1 MCCSTGRSECEA
13 DGIACIAVALSA
25 GIIFTTI
32 HTQDFKDMRGD
43 AATGRV
49 TFPLAYPFLSRA
61 ATAFFLIVWSWFA
74 SWTWRLN
81 QSSAAALGVLA
92 LFVGVQFVLR
102 TDARADKISFYW
114 YNVSPPV
121 DCLDF

>member
-1 MCCSTGRSECEA
+1 
-13 DGIACIAVALSA
+13 
-25 GIIFTTI
+25 
-32 HTQDFKDMRGD
+32 MRGD

-49 TFPLAYPFLSRA
+49 TFPIAYPFLSRA
-61 ATAFFLIVWSWFA
+61 STAFLLIVWSWCA

-114 YNVSPPV
+114 YNVSPSV
-121 DCLDF
+121 ECLSFRANSLRFGQVWLGSAYILPAYYRLHSVL